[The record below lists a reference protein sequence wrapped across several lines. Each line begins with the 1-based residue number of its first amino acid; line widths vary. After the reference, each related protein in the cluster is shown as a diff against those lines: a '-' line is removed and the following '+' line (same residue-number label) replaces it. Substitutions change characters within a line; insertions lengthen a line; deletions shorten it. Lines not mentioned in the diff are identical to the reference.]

1 MAKQYQ
7 EQNQNEY
14 SDLDFE
20 EVEEE
25 TQSKKYHF
33 SVKGYIKKVCIT
45 GVILGLIGYAGSA
58 IINGFDDGFD
68 TDEGISINE
77 IQKGDGILDD
87 TLSNEVS
94 INGEYYSMPCQLSEI
109 LDNGWEI
116 SEYSEKK
123 QKIRSKVI
131 QQNIFL

>member
-33 SVKGYIKKVCIT
+33 SVKGYIKKSVLR
-45 GVILGLIGYAGSA
+45 VLY
-58 IINGFDDGFD
+58 
-68 TDEGISINE
+68 
-77 IQKGDGILDD
+77 
-87 TLSNEVS
+87 
-94 INGEYYSMPCQLSEI
+94 
-109 LDNGWEI
+109 
-116 SEYSEKK
+116 
-123 QKIRSKVI
+123 
-131 QQNIFL
+131 

>member
-45 GVILGLIGYAGSA
+45 GVILGLMGYAGSA
-58 IINGFDDGFD
+58 IINGNTFICIK
-68 TDEGISINE
+68 TIIKSIN
-77 IQKGDGILDD
+77 
-87 TLSNEVS
+87 
-94 INGEYYSMPCQLSEI
+94 NG
-109 LDNGWEI
+109 
-116 SEYSEKK
+116 
-123 QKIRSKVI
+123 
-131 QQNIFL
+131 

>member
-25 TQSKKYHF
+25 TQSEKYHF

-45 GVILGLIGYAGSA
+45 GVILGLTGYAGSA
-58 IINGFDDGFD
+58 IIDGFDDGFD
-68 TDEGISINE
+68 TDTFISPVFNN
-77 IQKGDGILDD
+77 
-87 TLSNEVS
+87 S
-94 INGEYYSMPCQLSEI
+94 
-109 LDNGWEI
+109 
-116 SEYSEKK
+116 
-123 QKIRSKVI
+123 
-131 QQNIFL
+131 